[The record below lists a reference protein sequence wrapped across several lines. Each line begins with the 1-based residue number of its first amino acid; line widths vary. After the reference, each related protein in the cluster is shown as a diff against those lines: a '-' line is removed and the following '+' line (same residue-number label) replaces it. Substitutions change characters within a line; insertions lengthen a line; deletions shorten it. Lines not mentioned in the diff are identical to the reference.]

1 MNLKSRCLWLFS
13 VFNENYPQTPICLW
27 IGNYLILPGISIFGI
42 NTPLPNVSDLWK
54 LWSYVFRKGVQMN
67 IVAGHLDNA
76 GFNAIAKSSLLEKNV
91 QYLSG
96 ENTSPNERHSF
107 NVVTFLI
114 WDYFV
119 LFLRFVF
126 WIQM

>member
-1 MNLKSRCLWLFS
+1 MNFKSRCLWLFS

-42 NTPLPNVSDLWK
+42 NTPLPNASDLWK

-76 GFNAIAKSSLLEKNV
+76 GFNAIAKSSLLEKMSNINREKTPLQMNV
-91 QYLSG
+91 TASMLSL
-96 ENTSPNERHSF
+96 S
-107 NVVTFLI
+107 
-114 WDYFV
+114 
-119 LFLRFVF
+119 
-126 WIQM
+126 